1 MNDIK
6 SQLVHLHVHTE
17 YSIRNGII
25 KIDNLIRRT
34 AELGMGAVAITD
46 HGNLFGAVDFHEKAI
61 KAGIK
66 PIIGCEFN
74 VVQWNLKNKTPNSN
88 KNISRLIV
96 LAETQEGYRN
106 LCMLVYIAH
115 AIGFYYYPRVDKET
129 LRKFSKGLIALSGSL
144 GGEVPKLIMEDNIK
158 HADDASRVYLN
169 IFGEDNFFLEIQDTG
184 EGIQQNVNQTL
195 IDIGRRLSIPIVATN
210 NCHYLNQEDAQ
221 AHDVLLCTVSGQTIH
236 DEKRMKFPSEQF
248 YFKSE
253 EDIRTSFKNYPQFID
268 NSSEI
273 AKRCSKET
281 IINPN
286 QSLILNTSVG
296 GTSRKKVEI
305 VTEKYGRG
313 YAAQIIMFRRM
324 RARMVIR
331 EVAKALDINPKA
343 VEDIIKMMPG
353 RTGLSLENALSGKS
367 RLKDQSEKHPQLFDI
382 AQKLDG
388 LPISWSMHPTS
399 IVFSDQQLINRLPL
413 GIGNNGEFVTQYDV
427 KSIEKIATN
436 VFKNG
441 KKRLKR

>member
-6 SQLVHLHVHTE
+6 SQFVHLHVHTE

-25 KIDNLIRRT
+25 KIVDLIKRT
-34 AELGMGAVAITD
+34 AELGMSAVAITD
-46 HGNLFGAVDFHEKAI
+46 HGNLFGAVEFYEKAI

-74 VVQWNLKNKTPNSN
+74 VVQGNLKDKTPNSN

-115 AIGFYYYPRVDKET
+115 AFGFFYYPRIDKET
-129 LRKFSKGLIALSGSL
+129 LRTFSKGLIALSGSL
-144 GGEVPKLIMEDNIK
+144 GGEVPKQIMEENIK
-158 HADDASRVYLN
+158 HADDASREYLN

-221 AHDVLLCTVSGQTIH
+221 AHDVLLCTACRRTIH
-236 DEKRMKFPSEQF
+236 DEKWIKFPSDQF

-253 EDIRTSFKNYPQFID
+253 KDMRTSFKNYPQFLT

-281 IINPN
+281 IINPD
-286 QSLILNTSVG
+286 QSFILKSSVG
-296 GTSRKKVEI
+296 ATSRKKVEI
-305 VTEKYGRG
+305 VTEKYGSG

-324 RARMVIR
+324 RARIVIR
-331 EVAKALDINPKA
+331 EVAKALGINPKA
-343 VEDIIKMMPG
+343 VEEIIKTMPS
-353 RTGLSLENALSGKS
+353 RTGLSLENALYAKS
-367 RLKDQSEKHPQLFDI
+367 SLKDQAEKHPQLFDI

-388 LPISWSMHPTS
+388 LPISWSIHPTG
-399 IVFSDQQLINRLPL
+399 IVFSDLQLIKRLPL
-413 GIGNNGEFVTQYDV
+413 GIGNGREFVTQYDA

-436 VFKNG
+436 IFKNG

>member
-1 MNDIK
+1 MNNVK
-6 SQLVHLHVHTE
+6 SQFVHLHVHTE

-34 AELGMGAVAITD
+34 AELGMSAVAITD
-46 HGNLFGAVDFHEKAI
+46 HGKLFGAVEFYEKAI

-74 VVQWNLKNKTPNSN
+74 VVQGNLRDKPPNSN

-96 LAETQEGYRN
+96 LAETREGYRN

-115 AIGFYYYPRVDKET
+115 AFGFYYYPRIDKET
-129 LRKFSKGLIALSGSL
+129 LRTFSKGLIVLSGSL
-144 GGEVPKLIMEDNIK
+144 GMEDNIK
-158 HADDASRVYLN
+158 HAEDASRVYLN

-210 NCHYLNQEDAQ
+210 NCHYLNPEDAQ
-221 AHDVLLCTVSGQTIH
+221 AHDVLLRTASRQTIH
-236 DEKRMKFPSEQF
+236 DGKRMKFPSEQF

-253 EDIRTSFKNYPQFID
+253 EDMRTSFKNYPQFLD

-281 IINPN
+281 IINSD

-296 GTSRKKVEI
+296 GTSRKKVEF

-343 VEDIIKMMPG
+343 VEDIIKLMPG

-388 LPISWSMHPTS
+388 LPISWSMHPTG

-441 KKRLKR
+441 KKRLKK